1 MTHGK
6 PLQKSTYFSNVLQ
19 RFQNPQDNFS
29 HSPARWTPCRGE
41 CPILFGGAV
50 SDHHRM
56 TFVRWEFIWHKD
68 LSQVWSLRL
77 QRLNGHSNLL
87 DPTNGS
93 GLYGLAWPD
102 SWSLLLLLPYKK
114 AEETAEQMGVYG
126 VSQSCDASQMRIV
139 SWFCL
144 ENASRLMTSVWQIT
158 SLVFVCTSDSC
169 RCITFPFW
177 LLPGCSIFC
186 ITACGWHSAR
196 ISFEEAESAEQAGH
210 HVFMFLPKNLNQ
222 KMLCI
227 LALPVPF
234 EAGAEA

>member
-1 MTHGK
+1 MVNPFKNQRTSAMSFNDSKTHRIIFLTAQQGERHAAANA
-6 PLQKSTYFSNVLQ
+6 LYFLEALY
-19 RFQNPQDNFS
+19 P
-29 HSPARWTPCRGE
+29 TITG
-41 CPILFGGAV
+41 
-50 SDHHRM
+50 
-56 TFVRWEFIWHKD
+56 WHKD

>member
-6 PLQKSTYFSNVLQ
+6 PLQKINVLQ
-19 RFQNPQDNFS
+19 QCPSTIPKPTGIIFS

-56 TFVRWEFIWHKD
+56 TFEP
-68 LSQVWSLRL
+68 SLEPKTPATQWLYR
-77 QRLNGHSNLL
+77 NLL

-114 AEETAEQMGVYG
+114 AEETAEQIGVYG